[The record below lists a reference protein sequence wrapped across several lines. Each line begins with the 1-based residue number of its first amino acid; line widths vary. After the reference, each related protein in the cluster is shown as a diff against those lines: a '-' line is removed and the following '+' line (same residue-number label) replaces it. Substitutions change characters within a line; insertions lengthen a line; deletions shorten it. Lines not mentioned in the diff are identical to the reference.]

1 MFQRSTAA
9 FVLLAAI
16 LQAQNTATTVR
27 RAGTDRAREGSG
39 TVSLRELLQPP
50 PSKARKEFV
59 RAQKALGNGQI
70 PDSIQHLRKAL
81 EIFPSY
87 FEAHNNL
94 GVRYMRLGDFERAAT
109 EFEAAVNLD
118 PLAVI
123 ANTNLAL
130 ARIALHRYDE
140 AEPLARRALA
150 RDSTFL
156 QARYALGL
164 IAVARN
170 QCTDEAVNNLRRA
183 AEKFPGARLGAAR
196 LRVCRGE
203 AAQAA
208 AELRAYL
215 EWPGA
220 ENRQAIEAWLK
231 QLQH

>member
-1 MFQRSTAA
+1 MFQRSTAV
-9 FVLLAAI
+9 FLLLAAH
-16 LQAQNTATTVR
+16 LQAQNKTQP
-27 RAGTDRAREGSG
+27 GSD
-39 TVSLRELLQPP
+39 TVSLRELLQPT
-50 PSKARKEFV
+50 PSKARKEFA
-59 RAQKALGNGQI
+59 RSEKAFGQGQI

-94 GVRYMRLGDFERAAT
+94 GVRYMGLGDFERAAT
-109 EFEAAVNLD
+109 EFEAAVNLE
-118 PLAVI
+118 PAAVVT
-123 ANTNLAL
+123 NTNLAL
-130 ARIALHRYDE
+130 AWIALRRYDE

-150 RDSTFL
+150 RDSTFV

-170 QCTDEAVNNLRRA
+170 QCTDEALNNLRRA
-183 AEKFPGARLGAAR
+183 AEKYPKARLGAAR

-220 ENRQAIEAWLK
+220 ENRQSIEAWLK
-231 QLQH
+231 QLRH